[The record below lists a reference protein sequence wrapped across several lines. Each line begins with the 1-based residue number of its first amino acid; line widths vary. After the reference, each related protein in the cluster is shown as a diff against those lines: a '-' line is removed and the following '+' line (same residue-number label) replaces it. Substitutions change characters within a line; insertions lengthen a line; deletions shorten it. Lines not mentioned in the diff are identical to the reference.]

1 MIELKLDLPKGLEN
15 QLNYLEIIS
24 KQPKSFFVQEALKEH
39 LEDLEDLEDI
49 REALE
54 ALEEGK
60 TYTTEELSQELGLE

>member
-1 MIELKLDLPKGLEN
+1 M
-15 QLNYLEIIS
+15 
-24 KQPKSFFVQEALKEH
+24 QPKSFFIQEALKEH
-39 LEDLEDLEDI
+39 LEDLEDI

>member
-15 QLNYLEIIS
+15 QLDYLEIIS
-24 KQPKSFFVQEALKEH
+24 KQPKSFFIQEALKEH
-39 LEDLEDLEDI
+39 LEDLADI